1 MTAMGLLTPNCTGRF
16 EKAVTNSRGFGT
28 YFVFRTICRAA
39 DKTAIVQMRRHG
51 RVITSRGHVGGSPYQ
66 DDPDKPTDQSV
77 NFRFA
82 TWLA

>member
-1 MTAMGLLTPNCTGRF
+1 MTAKGLLNPNRKKRF
-16 EKAVTNSRGFGT
+16 EKAVADSRGFGT
-28 YFVFRTICRAA
+28 YFVFGSICRTA

-51 RVITSRGHVGGSPYQ
+51 RVITSSGQVRGSPYL

-82 TWLA
+82 PWLA